1 MRGVGVTSRKQ
12 LAVAASIV
20 LAAVILLGAG
30 RYFLSDEVAPVGL
43 GAKAPGFSV
52 MTLDP
57 TPVEKTLAD
66 YKGQVVMINIW
77 ATWCAPCRIEMPSIE
92 KLHQAYASKGLK
104 VVAISVDDPGT
115 DSLVRAFVKDY
126 KLSFEVLH
134 DVGGQE
140 GKVSRDYQT
149 SGYPETV
156 VIGRD
161 GVIRKKFLG
170 ATDWNSAANRALIER
185 LLAEQAG

>member
-1 MRGVGVTSRKQ
+1 MTGRKQ
-12 LAVAASIV
+12 LAVVASIIV
-20 LAAVILLGAG
+20 AALLLLGAG
-30 RYFLSDEVAPVGL
+30 RYFLSDELAPVGL
-43 GAKAPGFSV
+43 GAEAPNFSV
-52 MTLDP
+52 MTLDSI
-57 TPVEKTLAD
+57 PVKKTLAD
-66 YKGQVVMINIW
+66 YKGQVVLINIW
-77 ATWCAPCRIEMPSIE
+77 ATWCPPCRVEMPSIE
-92 KLHQAYASKGLK
+92 KLHNAYASKGLK

-149 SGYPETV
+149 TGYPETV
-156 VIGRD
+156 IIGRD

-170 ATDWNSAANRALIER
+170 ATDWNSESNRGLIER
-185 LLAEQAG
+185 LLAEKAG